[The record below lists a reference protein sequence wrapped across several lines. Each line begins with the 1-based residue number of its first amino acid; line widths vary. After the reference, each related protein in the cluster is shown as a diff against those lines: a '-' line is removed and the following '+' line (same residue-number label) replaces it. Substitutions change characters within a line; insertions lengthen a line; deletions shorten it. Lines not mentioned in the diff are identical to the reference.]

1 MVNMFCI
8 SDTTTDGES
17 TTRNNSGPYYHQER
31 LVCSICASGLFQK
44 NTCEEGGGGRGWE
57 DGRQFI
63 FVWVVGAEIFQIIWV
78 IGVQPNLITW
88 VVGVGY
94 YRPKKE
100 RSFYLI

>member
-1 MVNMFCI
+1 MENPPPGTIVDHTI
-8 SDTTTDGES
+8 
-17 TTRNNSGPYYHQER
+17 TRRDWYVAFVPQDYSRKIPVR
-31 LVCSICASGLFQK
+31 R
-44 NTCEEGGGGRGWE
+44 GGGGRGWE